1 MLDTNH
7 TVEVPEGIEIRLPLA
22 GPVERSLAFLIDM
35 MIRIGIYL
43 VAGTIFGIMG
53 NFGQGILL
61 IMIFLLEWFYPVLF
75 ELFNQGATPGKKMMG
90 IAVVNDDGTPVNW
103 SSSVIRNLLR
113 TADMFPLLYLTGLL
127 SMLINREFKRLGDLA
142 AGTLVVHK
150 KAFTHSGKLP
160 EQKPKHIGIPLTL
173 EEQSAILHFGERSNR
188 LSEAR
193 RYELADVLSPA
204 IDGHS
209 SQQRYQSILG
219 VANWLRG
226 RR

>member
-35 MIRIGIYL
+35 LIRIGVYL
-43 VAGTIFGIMG
+43 VAGTVFGIMG
-53 NFGQGILL
+53 YFGQGMLL

-113 TADMFPLLYLTGLL
+113 TADMFPLFYLTGLL
-127 SMLINREFKRLGDLA
+127 SMFINREFKRLGDLA

-150 KAFTHSGKLP
+150 KAFTQAGNLP
-160 EQKPKHIGIPLTL
+160 EQKPRHSSVPLSL
-173 EEQSAILHFGERSNR
+173 EEQSAILHFGERSSR

-193 RYELADVLSPA
+193 RFELADILSPVV
-204 IDGHS
+204 DGNS
-209 SQQRYQSILG
+209 SEQRYQSILG
-219 VANWLRG
+219 IANWLRG